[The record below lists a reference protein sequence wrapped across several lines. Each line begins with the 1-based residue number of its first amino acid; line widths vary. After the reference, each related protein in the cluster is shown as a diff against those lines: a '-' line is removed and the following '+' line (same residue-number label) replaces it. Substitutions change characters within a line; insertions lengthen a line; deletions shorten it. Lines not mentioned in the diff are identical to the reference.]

1 MRNEVRMHA
10 QRDRPLSTLG
20 RGVCLI
26 DPVKNGSDSDNTVVI
41 ACSDYQEIG
50 GKISA

>member
-26 DPVKNGSDSDNTVVI
+26 DPVKNGSDSDNTVVVAWANI
-41 ACSDYQEIG
+41 HETG